1 MLKDCFTY
9 MQLRVRNGLHD
20 KYETQ
25 EETKL
30 NGPNLTVDTTWQ
42 SLYKSDS
49 SHLLHDVHLRI
60 CSCTQP
66 LAAYQVAHGSLL
78 GISSPVLYV
87 MPSITQMSPV

>member
-30 NGPNLTVDTTWQ
+30 NGPNLIVDTTWQ

-49 SHLLHDVHLRI
+49 SHLLHDMHLRI

-78 GISSPVLYV
+78 GISSPALYV
-87 MPSITQMSPV
+87 TPSITQTSPV